1 MRRRGPLG
9 CGPRTGRGMGRC
21 PFLYQRQGMSKAER
35 LELLKEDK
43 KAIEKK
49 IASFGEVENAATEIV
64 QKNMFQ
70 PYREVFQTSRNTVA
84 LS

>member
-1 MRRRGPLG
+1 MPRGDGTGPLG

-43 KAIEKK
+43 KAIEKE
-49 IASFGEVENAATEIV
+49 IASLE
-64 QKNMFQ
+64 K
-70 PYREVFQTSRNTVA
+70 
-84 LS
+84 